1 MKPKPRLVGLR
12 DKGDPALAEAER
24 QLIEQLV
31 LFWSP
36 SEGAEIPYHL
46 VADKLSSDDFSDQLW
61 RATWETMCAM
71 VEDDETFTVTA
82 LVKRLGADYGAEAE
96 RYAVQRI
103 GDELTALIPM
113 AGAQVLA
120 LAQSL
125 REARRKRMTRAV
137 GEKLVAASTSG
148 AAGAVELVEQ
158 AQEEI
163 ATVASLLWSDGP
175 GENPHA
181 ELDAALAALVE
192 MHEAGGHTDP
202 QALPTPY
209 PDLNKMFTMHR
220 SDVVVIAG
228 GVSVGKTTLAVN
240 LGDYAAAQGK
250 RVALFSCEMSGR
262 QIETRRLV
270 SESLLPL
277 AFWRNYEPG
286 PPDWHARAQ
295 KARNKIALLP
305 FVVHYAA
312 GVNVTAIRAAARREK
327 VQGGLDLVIVDYL
340 QLVQPPRE
348 TDSRANDV
356 AEISRGL
363 KRLAMEL
370 NVCVFALSQ
379 LNRMPATRKHGEPML
394 SDLRESGAVEQ
405 DANAVLMLWKHPEDA
420 QGIVRVKVA
429 KQRDG
434 AVGSVNLFHDEKH
447 FSFKS
452 LATPTPTQAAA
463 EQEHMWSS

>member
-12 DKGDPALAEAER
+12 EKGDPALAEAER

-36 SEGAEIPYHL
+36 SEGAEIPYYL
-46 VADKLSSDDFSDQLW
+46 VADKLSSDDFTDQLW

-82 LVKRLGADYGAEAE
+82 LVKRLGAGYGAEAE

-103 GDELTALIPM
+103 ADELTALIPM
-113 AGAQVLA
+113 PAAQVIA

-125 REARRKRMTRAV
+125 REARRRRMTRAV
-137 GEKLVAASTSG
+137 GEKLVAASNSG
-148 AAGAVELVEQ
+148 SAGAVELVEQ

-163 ATVASLLWSDGP
+163 AGVASLLWSDGP

-181 ELDAALAALVE
+181 ELDAAVAALVE
-192 MHEAGGHTDP
+192 MYETPGHTDP
-202 QALPTPY
+202 LALPTPY
-209 PDLNKMFTMHR
+209 PDLAKMLTMR
-220 SDVVVIAG
+220 PSDAIVIAG
-228 GVSVGKTTLAVN
+228 VTSVGKSTLAVN
-240 LGDYAAAQGK
+240 LGEHAAAQGK
-250 RVALFSCEMSGR
+250 RVALFTLEMSAR
-262 QIETRRLV
+262 QVHTRRFV
-270 SESLLPL
+270 AESLLPL
-277 AFWRNYEPG
+277 GFWRGYEHG

-295 KARNKIALLP
+295 KARDKIAARP

-312 GVNVTAIRAAARREK
+312 GLNVTAIRAAARRLWIN
-327 VQGGLDLVIVDYL
+327 GGLDLVIVDYL

-356 AEISRGL
+356 AQISRGL
-363 KRLAMEL
+363 KMLAMEL

-379 LNRMPATRKHGEPML
+379 LSRMPATRKHGEPVL
-394 SDLRESGAVEQ
+394 SDLKESGSVEQ
-405 DANAVLMLWKHPEDA
+405 DANAVLLLWKHPEDA
-420 QGIVRVKVA
+420 QGIVRVKIA

-452 LATPTPTQAAA
+452 LATPTQQVAA
-463 EQEHMWSS
+463 EQELW

>member
-1 MKPKPRLVGLR
+1 MKPKARLVGLR
-12 DKGDPALAEAER
+12 EKGDPALAEAER

-36 SEGAEIPYHL
+36 SEGAEIPYYL
-46 VADKLSSDDFSDQLW
+46 VADKLSSDDFTDQLW

-71 VEDDETFTVTA
+71 VEDDEPFTVTA
-82 LVKRLGADYGAEAE
+82 LVKRLGSDYGPDAE

-103 GDELTALIPM
+103 ADELTALIPM

-137 GEKLVAASTSG
+137 GEKLVAASSSG
-148 AAGAVELVEQ
+148 ASGAVELVEQ

-175 GENPHA
+175 GQNPHA
-181 ELDAALAALVE
+181 ELDAALDALIT
-192 MHEAGGHTDP
+192 MHTTGGADP
-202 QALPTPY
+202 LALPTPY
-209 PDLNKMFTMHR
+209 PDLDKLLTMR
-220 SDVVVIAG
+220 PSDVVVVAG
-228 GVSVGKTTLAVN
+228 VTSVGKTTLAVN
-240 LGDYAAAQGK
+240 LGEHAAAQGK
-250 RVALFSCEMSGR
+250 RALLFTLEMSER
-262 QIETRRLV
+262 QVQTRRLV

-277 AFWRNYEPG
+277 GFWRGYEHG
-286 PPDWHARAQ
+286 PPDWQARAQ
-295 KARNKIALLP
+295 KARNNLAGRAFGL
-305 FVVHYAA
+305 HYAA
-312 GVNVTAIRAAARREK
+312 GLSVTAIRAAARREK
-327 VQGGLDLVIVDYL
+327 VKTGLDVVIVDYL

-356 AEISRGL
+356 AQISRGL
-363 KRLAMEL
+363 KMLAMEL
-370 NVCVFALSQ
+370 NVCVIALSQ
-379 LNRMPATRKHGEPML
+379 LSRMPATRKHGEPQL

-405 DANAVLMLWKHPEDA
+405 DANAVLLLWKHPEDA
-420 QGIVRVKVA
+420 PGIVRVKIA

-452 LATPTPTQAAA
+452 LATPTQAAA
-463 EQEHMWSS
+463 AQGHMWSS

>member
-1 MKPKPRLVGLR
+1 MIGKPKARLVGLR
-12 DKGDPALAEAER
+12 DKGDPSLAEAER

-71 VEDDETFTVTA
+71 VEDDEPFTVTA
-82 LVKRLGADYGAEAE
+82 LIKRLGADYGAEAE

-103 GDELTALIPM
+103 ADELTALIPM
-113 AGAQVLA
+113 PAAQVLA

-125 REARRKRMTRAV
+125 REARRRRMTRAV
-137 GEKLVAASTSG
+137 GEKLVAASR
-148 AAGAVELVEQ
+148 AGAVGAAELVEQ

-181 ELDAALAALVE
+181 ELDAALAALIT
-192 MHEAGGHTDP
+192 MHQAGGDDP
-202 QALPTPY
+202 LALPTPY
-209 PDLNKMFTMHR
+209 PDLDKLLTMR
-220 SDVVVIAG
+220 PSDTVVIAG
-228 GVSVGKTTLAVN
+228 VTSVGKSTLAVN
-240 LGDYAAAQGK
+240 LGEHAAAQGR
-250 RVALFSCEMSGR
+250 RVMLFSLEMSSR
-262 QIETRRLV
+262 QVQTRRLV

-277 AFWRNYEPG
+277 GFWRGYEHG
-286 PPDWHARAQ
+286 PPDWHARAN
-295 KARNKIALLP
+295 KARDKIAARPLL
-305 FVVHYAA
+305 VHYAA
-312 GVNVTAIRAAARREK
+312 GLNVTAIRAAARREK
-327 VQGGLDLVIVDYL
+327 VKAGLDLVIVDYL

-356 AEISRGL
+356 AAISRGL
-363 KRLAMEL
+363 KMLAMEL
-370 NVCVFALSQ
+370 DVCVLALSQ
-379 LNRMPATRKHGEPML
+379 LSRMPTTRKHGEPVL

-405 DANAVLMLWKHPEDA
+405 DANAVLLLWKHPEDA

-434 AVGSVNLFHDEKH
+434 AVGTVNLFHDEQH
-447 FSFKS
+447 FAFKS
-452 LATPTPTQAAA
+452 LATPTQQAAS
-463 EQEHMWSS
+463 EQGHVWS